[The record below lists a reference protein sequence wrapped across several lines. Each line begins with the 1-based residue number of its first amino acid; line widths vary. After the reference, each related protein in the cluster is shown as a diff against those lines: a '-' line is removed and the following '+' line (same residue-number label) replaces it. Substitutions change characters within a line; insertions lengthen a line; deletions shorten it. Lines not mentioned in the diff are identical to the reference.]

1 MTDAM
6 AETVRQP
13 RAGAG
18 ESPPAIGLTGV
29 GKSFPSANGK
39 PLEVLRDIDLTIAE
53 HAIVGLLGASGA
65 GKSTLLNIIAGIL
78 KPDRGRVCICGAPSE
93 ELNDWCAASYMF
105 QDERLLP
112 WRSAIRNVEFA
123 LEAGSTPKAERVR
136 RAREALR
143 LVGLNLFED
152 AFPYQLSGGMRSRV
166 ALARSLVTEP
176 RILLMDEPFSRLDA
190 QTRGLMHRELLRIYE
205 LKRMTVVFVTHD
217 IEEALLL
224 GDRIYVCTARPG
236 SILAELDVPFPYPRR
251 ATVRATRKFGD
262 LKYEVFH
269 LLRDHIVEEQLRPR
283 C

>member
-1 MTDAM
+1 MDTPA
-6 AETVRQP
+6 ATEQTCI
-13 RAGAG
+13 AGDEG
-18 ESPPAIGLTGV
+18 PPAIGLTGV
-29 GKSFPSANGK
+29 GKSFSGANGK
-39 PLEVLRDIDLTIAE
+39 PLEVLRDVDLTIAE

-65 GKSTLLNIIAGIL
+65 GKSTLINIIAGIL
-78 KPDRGRVCICGAPSE
+78 KPDGGRVCICGAPSE

-143 LVGLNLFED
+143 LVALNPFED

-190 QTRGLMHRELLRIYE
+190 QTRGLMHQELLRIYE

-217 IEEALLL
+217 VEEAVVLA
-224 GDRIYVCTARPG
+224 DRVAVMTPRPG
-236 SILAELDVPFPYPRR
+236 TIREAVDIAAP
-251 ATVRATRKFGD
+251 
-262 LKYEVFH
+262 
-269 LLRDHIVEEQLRPR
+269 RPR
-283 C
+283 DPLEPEVANYIKRLRSLI